1 MDYHNL
7 GRTGV
12 AVSPLCFGA
21 MMMGEWGNP
30 DHQACHCIIRAA
42 VDDSLWRHHR
52 ITTMGLDES
61 VVYHTRCLSILH
73 TTERS
78 EARWFHHS
86 PSITGSRFL
95 R

>member
-52 ITTMGLDES
+52 ITTMD
-61 VVYHTRCLSILH
+61 
-73 TTERS
+73 
-78 EARWFHHS
+78 
-86 PSITGSRFL
+86 
-95 R
+95 